1 MKTEF
6 LKKISQLIRYDILTS
21 TTKAGSGHPTTCL
34 SAVELMTTLF
44 FGGFFHQDL
53 KDPKAPSNDRL
64 IFSKG
69 HAAPLLYSL
78 YHLAGVLTYEELMT
92 LRDFYSVLE
101 GHPTPRFKYVDVAT
115 GSLGQGLSVGVGMAL
130 GIKLKMKNEKLR
142 VKREPRVWVLLGDSE
157 MAEGQV
163 WEAMEI
169 AGYYKLDNLVAIID
183 VNRLGQSRETML
195 DWDLQTYAKRAQAF
209 GWETIII
216 KDGHNLVEISRSLS
230 KLVKTSG
237 KPKMLLAKT
246 IKGKGVSFLENK
258 DGWHGKPVP
267 KEMLGAALKELGE
280 VDFKIRGKIN
290 KPNVKCQMSN
300 VKSISNFKF
309 KISNY
314 QLGQLVATR
323 EAYGD
328 ALVAI
333 GEKNKQTVVLDAEV
347 SNSTYSGKFKK
358 VFPNRYFEMFIA
370 EQNMV
375 SAALGISKLGFVPF
389 LSSFAAFLSR
399 GFDQLRL
406 AQYSQPNLKVVGSH
420 AGVSIG
426 ADGPSQMGLEDLAMM
441 RSLVNSI
448 VFYPSDAVSTFKL
461 TAIMAKTK
469 GMFYLRT
476 TREKTPVI
484 YEKEEEFKIGGC
496 KIHYVKND
504 KLQIT
509 NDKSISNNK
518 FKKLRQ
524 KILIIAVGITVH
536 EALKAQQELAKDGI
550 EAVVI
555 DAYSVK
561 PLDET
566 TIINYSKQIRSI
578 IVVEDHYPAGGLGEA
593 VSLLITNNQIP
604 ITKLIHL
611 CVSKIP
617 RSGTP
622 EELLRY
628 EKIDCQAIVKAAK
641 SITS

>member
-484 YEKEEEFKIGGC
+484 YEKKEEFKIGGC